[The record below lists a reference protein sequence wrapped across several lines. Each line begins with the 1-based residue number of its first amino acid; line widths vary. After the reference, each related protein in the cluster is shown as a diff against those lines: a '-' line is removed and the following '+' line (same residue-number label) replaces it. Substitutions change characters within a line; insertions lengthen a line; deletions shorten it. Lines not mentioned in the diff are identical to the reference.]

1 MIGFFLKLDSTKKFC
16 FDAGRYKIFVD
27 ISFICSFL
35 NKHVP
40 FVSNIEGIECQENIS
55 RVALEYY
62 KMWFSFAKF
71 FFYVLFKHT
80 MKKYRNAF
88 GFGLEN
94 QLLGVSFGIV
104 KTTNELC
111 MIIYFSRTFM
121 SMKTVQ
127 FRRMVRK
134 RDQPL

>member
-1 MIGFFLKLDSTKKFC
+1 MTGFYAYFLRFCANGGVRINGWLLIGFFLKLDSTKKFC

-62 KMWFSFAKF
+62 KM
-71 FFYVLFKHT
+71 
-80 MKKYRNAF
+80 
-88 GFGLEN
+88 
-94 QLLGVSFGIV
+94 
-104 KTTNELC
+104 
-111 MIIYFSRTFM
+111 
-121 SMKTVQ
+121 
-127 FRRMVRK
+127 
-134 RDQPL
+134 